1 MDTVQLE
8 QLMVEQNPQWR
19 QEDVWVK
26 RLSLQRDI
34 FDKIYGNLTK
44 NRLVIAVNGPRRIGK
59 SYLLKQLIAKLI
71 HTGSALARNTLYI
84 SFSTSTNEKE
94 IVRQIMDLFLAKYA
108 DRTRPAF
115 VLLDEVQYLAFW
127 PDQLKAIYDRE
138 LPIKFVVT
146 GSTSLFYG
154 QKTRESLLGR
164 IEKLPMGVMNF
175 KEYLRFK
182 GLSHIVKNRADFLTH
197 VSLFRTEFRPF
208 LFGGQLPELVVNTN
222 IEPAKYLRDMGDTLI
237 NFDVAYLYAKLD
249 RTLFS
254 NLVKSLSFSIASEFS
269 VNKTAKE
276 LESDRPTIS
285 SYVQIL
291 GEIGLFTPCLNGYFR
306 RMRAKLSAVKK
317 IYSLNTNL
325 SLAINGFDKS
335 YLNDSRVLGAYAE
348 NYVYMRLAEMYDR
361 KIEYYSDRK
370 READFL
376 TEDMVWEVKYGVVGD
391 IAKYEQIAQKLH
403 RKLTIVTENEW
414 DEENQIRKLPIY
426 LL

>member
-1 MDTVQLE
+1 
-8 QLMVEQNPQWR
+8 MVEQNPQWR
-19 QEDVWVK
+19 QGDVWVEK
-26 RLSLQRDI
+26 LFLQRDI
-34 FDKIYGNLTK
+34 FGKLYENLTK
-44 NRLVIAVNGPRRIGK
+44 NRLIIAVNGPRRIGK
-59 SYLLKQLIAKLI
+59 SYLLKQFIAKLI
-71 HTGSALARNTLYI
+71 QSGQALACNTLYI
-84 SFSTSTNEKE
+84 SFSASTDEKE
-94 IVRQIMDLFLAKYA
+94 IVRQIIDLFLTKYA

-115 VLLDEVQYLAFW
+115 VFFDEVQYLACW
-127 PDQLKAIYDRE
+127 PDQVKAIYDLE

-164 IEKLPMGVMNF
+164 IEKLALGVMNF

-182 GLSHIVKNRADFLTH
+182 GLSQTVGNRADFLTNL
-197 VSLFRTEFRPF
+197 SLFRTEFCHF
-208 LFGGQLPELVVNTN
+208 LFGGQLPELVIHTD
-222 IEPAKYLRDMGDTLI
+222 IEPAKYLRDMVETLI

-254 NLVKSLSFSIASEFS
+254 NLVKSLSFSLASEFS
-269 VNKTAKE
+269 VNKTAQE

-291 GEIGLFTPCLNGYFR
+291 GEIGLFVPCLNGYFR

-317 IYSLNTNL
+317 MYSLNTNL
-325 SLAINGFDKS
+325 SLAVNGFDKS

-348 NYVYMRLAEMYDR
+348 NYVYMRLADMYDR

-376 TEDMVWEVKYGVVGD
+376 TADMVWEVKYGVAGD
-391 IAKYEQIAQKLH
+391 TIKYEQIAQKLH

-414 DEENQIRKLPIY
+414 DEEGQIRKLPIY